1 MKLIKRLFEPHPK
14 STVID
19 HSKPLSHEQIMPIMT
34 AIALTVFL
42 AALDQTIVSTAL
54 PKIADELHGLSEYAW
69 VATAYLLTS
78 AIATP
83 LFGKMSDMYGR
94 KKLFLIAIFIF
105 LFGSTLCG
113 AAQNMTQLILFRGL
127 QGIGGGALLSLAFA
141 VIGDIIPP
149 RERGKY
155 QGFIGAMFGIS
166 SVIGPLLGGLFTDHL
181 SWRWVFY
188 INLPIG
194 LLAFAMIASR
204 LHLPYKRSPHRVDW
218 FGAGLLST
226 SVVSLLLATVWGGID
241 YPWGSTQILSLFAGA
256 FVFALLFVWRERH
269 AAEPIIPLHMFRDS
283 IVRTSSLLSFV
294 FGIAMFGALIFLPQY
309 QQLVRGDSATKS
321 GLMMLPMVA
330 GMMLGSVGSG
340 RLVAKIGKYR
350 MFPIIGAVLMTI
362 SFGLF
367 STIGFETNR
376 VYIGLWM
383 ALLGLGLGLVMPILT
398 LAVQNAVKRE
408 EIGTATSTVTFFR
421 SIGSSLGAA
430 IFGAI
435 LSNRLAHHLASAMP
449 AGTGKPSMGVS
460 ELNSLSHLPP
470 AIHDMVIRAFA
481 LSFADV
487 FTFAIPA
494 ALIALVIALFLRDR
508 PLRSGHA
515 PVPTE

>member
-1 MKLIKRLFEPHPK
+1 MKHIKKLFKPHPK
-14 STVID
+14 VVDLD
-19 HSKPLSHEQIMPIMT
+19 HSKPLTHEQIMPIMT

-42 AALDQTIVSTAL
+42 AALDQTIVATAL
-54 PKIADELHGLSEYAW
+54 PKIANELHGLSEYAW

-78 AIATP
+78 AVAMP

-94 KKLFLIAIFIF
+94 KKLFLIAILVF
-105 LFGSTLCG
+105 LLGSVLCG

-127 QGIGGGALLSLAFA
+127 QGIGGGALMSLAFA

-194 LLAFAMIASR
+194 LLAFVLIASR

-218 FGAGLLST
+218 LGAGLLTT
-226 SVVSLLLATVWGGID
+226 SVVSLLLATVWGGLN
-241 YPWGSTQILSLFAGA
+241 YPWGSPQIIGLFSAAAAFAG
-256 FVFALLFVWRERH
+256 LFVWRERH
-269 AAEPIIPLHMFRDS
+269 AAEPIIPLDMFRSS
-283 IVRTSSLLSFV
+283 IVRVTSLLSFV
-294 FGIAMFGALIFLPQY
+294 FGITMFGALVFLPQY

-330 GMMLGSVGSG
+330 GMMIGSIGSG

-350 MFPIIGAVLMTI
+350 IFPIIGASLMLL
-362 SFGLF
+362 SFVLF
-367 STIGFETNR
+367 SQIAIDTNR
-376 VYIGLWM
+376 VFIGLWM
-383 ALLGLGLGLVMPILT
+383 GLLGLGLGLVMPILT
-398 LAVQNAVKRE
+398 LAVQNDVERE
-408 EIGTATSTVTFFR
+408 DIGTATSTVTFFR

-435 LSNRLAHHLASAMP
+435 LSNRLAHHLAAAMP
-449 AGTGKPSMGVS
+449 TGGQSHVGMS
-460 ELNSLSHLPP
+460 ELNSLDHLPP
-470 AIHDMVIRAFA
+470 AVLHKVIEAFA

-487 FTFAIPA
+487 FLYAIPFTV
-494 ALIALVIALFLRDR
+494 LALVIALFLRNK
-508 PLRSGHA
+508 PLKTGLE
-515 PVPTE
+515 PVVE